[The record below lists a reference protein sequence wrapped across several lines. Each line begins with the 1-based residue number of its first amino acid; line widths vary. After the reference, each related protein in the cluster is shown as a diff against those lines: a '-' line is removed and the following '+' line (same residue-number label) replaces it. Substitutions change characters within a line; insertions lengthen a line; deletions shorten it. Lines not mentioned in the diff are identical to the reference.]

1 MDGRGSLLRAQQP
14 PKVFLNRRLSP
25 RARTDLDQIWS
36 FIATDNE
43 HAADAVIELIT
54 QTFDLLTPNPGAG
67 RRRPELSPTVR
78 SFPVGSYLVFY
89 GRGGSHSDCA
99 CAARAPG
106 HYAQGYRALITPA
119 PSRPPGRRDGSSR
132 RGR

>member
-1 MDGRGSLLRAQQP
+1 MPLRAQQP

-54 QTFDLLTPNPGAG
+54 QTFNLLTQNPGAG
-67 RRRPELSPTVR
+67 RRRPELSPTVL

-89 GRGGSHSDCA
+89 TAEAGAIRIARVLHGRQD
-99 CAARAPG
+99 
-106 HYAQGYRALITPA
+106 ITPKDIA
-119 PSRPPGRRDGSSR
+119 P
-132 RGR
+132 